1 MIKSIKAKTILDSRK
16 RPTVEVELRTEKDI
30 AIFKLNES
38 RFNSTIAGMVKAE
51 FTITL
56 SEEVNKLV
64 VDMSEV
70 NYCDSSGLSAL
81 LLAFRILQ
89 AEDGEIKIASPQK
102 SVRTLIEISQLDKI
116 LPIYESVEEAIKDFK
131 NN

>member
-1 MIKSIKAKTILDSRK
+1 MNESINFDLKT
-16 RPTVEVELRTEKDI
+16 ENGI

-38 RFNSTIAGMVKAE
+38 RFDTAIAGMVKAE

-56 SEEVNKLV
+56 SEDVNKLV

-70 NYCDSSGLSAL
+70 EYCDSSGLSAL

-89 AEDGEIKIASPQK
+89 AEEGKILIASPQK

-116 LPIYESVEEAIKDFK
+116 LPIYDSVEEAIKEFK

>member
-1 MIKSIKAKTILDSRK
+1 MNESINFKF
-16 RPTVEVELRTEKDI
+16 TVSDNIGL
-30 AIFKLNES
+30 FKLNEN
-38 RFNSTIAGMVKAE
+38 RFDASIAGLVKAE
-51 FTITL
+51 FTIIL

-70 NYCDSSGLSAL
+70 EYCDSSGLSAL

-89 AEDGEIKIASPQK
+89 TEEGEIKIAAPQK
-102 SVRTLIEISQLDKI
+102 SVKTLIEISQLNKI
-116 LPIYESVEEAIKDFK
+116 LPIYNSVEEAINHFK

>member
-1 MIKSIKAKTILDSRK
+1 MNESIDFEFTTDNG
-16 RPTVEVELRTEKDI
+16 I

-38 RFNSTIAGMVKAE
+38 RFDSSLAGLVKAE
-51 FTITL
+51 FTIFL
-56 SEEVNKLV
+56 SEGVTKLI

-70 NYCDSSGLSAL
+70 EYCDSSGLSAL

-89 AEDGEIKIASPQK
+89 AEEGEIKIAAPQK
-102 SVRTLIEISQLDKI
+102 SVRTLIEISQLDRI
-116 LPIYESVEEAIKDFK
+116 LPIYNSIEEALNEFK

>member
-1 MIKSIKAKTILDSRK
+1 MNELINFELKT
-16 RPTVEVELRTEKDI
+16 ENDI

-56 SEEVNKLV
+56 SDEVNRLV

-70 NYCDSSGLSAL
+70 EYCDSSGLSAL

-89 AEDGEIKIASPQK
+89 AEEGEIKIASPQK

-116 LPIYESVEEAIKDFK
+116 LPIYNSVEEAIKDFK

>member
-1 MIKSIKAKTILDSRK
+1 MNESINFEF
-16 RPTVEVELRTEKDI
+16 TVKDNI
-30 AIFKLNES
+30 GLFKLNEN
-38 RFNSTIAGMVKAE
+38 RFNASIAGLVKAE
-51 FTITL
+51 FTILL
-56 SEEVNKLV
+56 SDEINKFV

-70 NYCDSSGLSAL
+70 EYCDSSGLSAL

-89 AEDGEIKIASPQK
+89 AEDGGIKIASPQK

-116 LPIYESVEEAIKDFK
+116 LPIYNSVEEAINEFK

>member
-1 MIKSIKAKTILDSRK
+1 MNESINFELKT
-16 RPTVEVELRTEKDI
+16 ENDI

-70 NYCDSSGLSAL
+70 TYCDSSGLSAL

-89 AEDGEIKIASPQK
+89 AEEGEIKLASPQK

-116 LPIYESVEEAIKDFK
+116 LPIYDSVEEAIKDFK